1 MGRKPNPIIGEYFT
15 RGPKLTDSS
24 NRYPHTCKLCGE
36 NFPKGRGEVLH
47 KHITEK
53 CPAITPEERIN
64 AALGFAG
71 LHSAPS
77 SQRAINLSNPLNDGL
92 SAASDAP
99 EAWSALRTLA
109 EASRQVGAHEL
120 GPPQKDV
127 SDVNGH
133 HHHHQ
138 PETHQANGFELQEQF
153 TLENPP
159 PSYEM
164 NQQERKGESTAAAAR
179 DGRSLSLCY
188 SSERHANLLQTTALT
203 P

>member
-24 NRYPHTCKLCGE
+24 NRYPHTCRLCGE

-71 LHSAPS
+71 LHSGPS
-77 SQRAINLSNPLNDGL
+77 SQRPINLSNPLDNGL
-92 SAASDAP
+92 APAPDAP

-109 EASRQVGAHEL
+109 EASRQVGANEL
-120 GPPQKDV
+120 GPLQRDDV
-127 SDVNGH
+127 PDANG
-133 HHHHQ
+133 HHQ
-138 PETHQANGFELQEQF
+138 PEAHHGNGFELQEQF

-159 PSYEM
+159 PSYELG
-164 NQQERKGESTAAAAR
+164 QHERKGEFQQGLRIVVAVVRTR
-179 DGRSLSLCY
+179 
-188 SSERHANLLQTTALT
+188 
-203 P
+203 